1 MSSEYDSG
9 CLFCQKEK
17 GIKPLYGEPSC
28 TKIGSSNPPPSPSH
42 SLHQGTGMY
51 YRSKLNSGLP
61 PSPNS

>member
-1 MSSEYDSG
+1 MIAGVFSVR
-9 CLFCQKEK
+9 KRK
-17 GIKPLYGEPSC
+17 GLSLYGEPSC
-28 TKIGSSNPPPSPSH
+28 TKIGSSNPPPSPSD

>member
-1 MSSEYDSG
+1 MTAGVFSV
-9 CLFCQKEK
+9 KKRK
-17 GIKPLYGEPSC
+17 GLSLCGEPSC